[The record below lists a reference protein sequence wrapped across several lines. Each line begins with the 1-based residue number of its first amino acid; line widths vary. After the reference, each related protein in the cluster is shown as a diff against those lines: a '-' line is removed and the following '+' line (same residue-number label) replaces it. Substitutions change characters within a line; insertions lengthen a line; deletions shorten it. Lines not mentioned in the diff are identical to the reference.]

1 MENEADAIRTQ
12 MEDTRAS
19 LSEKLETLE
28 QQIVDTVQGATTA
41 VTDTVA
47 SVKDAVTDTVSE
59 VKATVS
65 ETVDTVK
72 STFDI
77 EQQVRKHP
85 WLVFAGAIAAGFVAE
100 RILDHMLK
108 PRFAASPYPP
118 LPTPPMPVTQP
129 EPSPIHGG
137 NGHSLAGN
145 GHLRTEAV
153 SDPTKAHNRVT
164 PQGQAH
170 QASDLTDLFGKEI
183 EQLKKVAIGTTM
195 GLVRDLVTDAMPAP
209 VREDVRHILDSVTTK
224 LGGEPVEAGQFRT
237 T

>member
-1 MENEADAIRTQ
+1 MSMENEADAIRTQ

-19 LSEKLETLE
+19 LTEKLETLE
-28 QQIVDTVQGATTA
+28 QQIVETVQGATSA

-77 EQQVRKHP
+77 EQQVQKHP

-100 RILDHMLK
+100 RLLNRVLE
-108 PRFAASPYPP
+108 PRQGAIPP
-118 LPTPPMPVTQP
+118 SLPTPPMPVTQP
-129 EPSPIHGG
+129 DLQPIYGG
-137 NGHSLAGN
+137 NGHSHAGN

-153 SDPTKAHNRVT
+153 SDPTRPHNRVT
-164 PQGQAH
+164 LPAQTE
-170 QASDLTDLFGKEI
+170 ASGLTDLFGKEI

-195 GLVRDLVTDAMPAP
+195 DLVRDLVTDAIPAP
-209 VREDVRHILDSVTTK
+209 VREDLRQILDSVTTK
-224 LGGEPVEAGQFRT
+224 LGG
-237 T
+237 